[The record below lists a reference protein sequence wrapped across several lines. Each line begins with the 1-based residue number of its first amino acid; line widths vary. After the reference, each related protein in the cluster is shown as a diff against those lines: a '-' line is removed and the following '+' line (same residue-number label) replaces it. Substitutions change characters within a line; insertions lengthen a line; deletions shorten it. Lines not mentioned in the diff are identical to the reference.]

1 MLPAY
6 AYADTATRPG
16 WNVRRAPLI
25 PANTSSGDERRAARA
40 VGSPTARMMQG
51 GEGVRK
57 MAVNIAAPKLDYARF
72 ARQGDVMLGAGV
84 IIILMVMLIPMPT
97 FFLDIMLCFSISL
110 ALLILLTSM
119 FMTSPLEFSI
129 FPSLLLVTTLLRL
142 ALNVASTRLIL
153 LNGDQGPS
161 AAGEVIQSFAEF
173 VVGGSYV
180 VGAVIFMILFILNK
194 VVITTG
200 TTRIAEVAA
209 RFTLDAMPGKQ
220 MAIEADLNAGLI
232 DEEEATARR
241 NNLRRE
247 ADFYGAMDGA
257 GKFVQGDVNA
267 GLFITF
273 INLIGGI
280 LIGVIQKGMSWEQA
294 LTTFSLL
301 TIGDGLVS
309 TIPSIIISVAAG
321 MIVSRAAAE
330 AKMGEEFLAQLSY
343 NSRVLRMVAVVLF
356 IFGLVPGLPLLP
368 FWIFAA
374 LIFVVSRNMADKEKN
389 AEDATDKAAAGA
401 KPGSKGGRGET
412 ASADTPEEVQNLLPL
427 DTLELEVGYGL
438 IPLVDESQN
447 GNLLSR
453 IRSIRRQFALDMGVV
468 LPALHLRDN
477 LQLRPGQYALL
488 IKGNPVASAEILVD
502 HFLAMDPGNVTTK
515 IEGIE
520 TREPAFNL
528 PALWI
533 PESRCENAQ
542 VAGYTVVD
550 PSTVIATHLTEV
562 FRRHLADFLG
572 RQEVQA
578 LLDTLAKTSPKAVED
593 LVPNT
598 LPLGSVQ
605 KVLQN
610 LVRENVTIR
619 DMLTIVETLDDYGAA
634 VKNPDVL
641 TEYVREKLAR
651 SIVKPYMD
659 AEGTLAIVT
668 LDPQADRTIQES
680 LRQTDGGSYLSMNPL
695 SAQHLVNN
703 INKAVENAVMASG
716 QPVVLTSPVV
726 RPHVAQLV
734 ARFLPNVPVISQAE
748 IPADVRLQAVG
759 NVGIE

>member
-1 MLPAY
+1 MAI
-6 AYADTATRPG
+6 
-16 WNVRRAPLI
+16 NV
-25 PANTSSGDERRAARA
+25 T
-40 VGSPTARMMQG
+40 
-51 GEGVRK
+51 
-57 MAVNIAAPKLDYARF
+57 APKLDYARF
-72 ARQGDVMLGAGV
+72 ARQGDIMLAVGV
-84 IIILMVMLIPMPT
+84 VVILMVMLIPMPT

-110 ALLILLTSM
+110 GLLILLTSM

-142 ALNVASTRLIL
+142 GLNVASTRLIL
-153 LNGDQGPS
+153 LNGDQGPT
-161 AAGEVIQSFAEF
+161 AAGEVIRSFAEF

-232 DEEEATARR
+232 DEDEATLRR

-257 GKFVQGDVNA
+257 GKFVQGDVTA
-267 GLFITF
+267 GLYITF
-273 INLIGGI
+273 INLVGGI
-280 LIGVIQKGMSWEQA
+280 LIGVLQKGMDWGQA

-343 NSRVLRMVAVVLF
+343 NSRVLKLVSTVLF
-356 IFGLVPGLPLLP
+356 VIGLVPGLPTLP
-368 FWIFAA
+368 FWIFSGLLFVAA
-374 LIFVVSRNMADKEKN
+374 RAVGGKN
-389 AEDATDKAAAGA
+389 DDGTDAPGKAKGKDKATA
-401 KPGSKGGRGET
+401 K
-412 ASADTPEEVQNLLPL
+412 AADTPEEVQNLLPL

-438 IPLVDESQN
+438 IPLVDEEQN

-468 LPALHLRDN
+468 IPALHLRDN
-477 LQLRPGQYALL
+477 LQLRPGQYSLL
-488 IKGNPVASAEILVD
+488 IKGNQVASAEILVD
-502 HFLAMDPGNVTTK
+502 HYLAMDPGNVTNR
-515 IEGIE
+515 IEGID

-533 PESRCENAQ
+533 PESQRESAQ

-572 RQEVQA
+572 RQEVQG
-578 LLDTLAKTSPKAVED
+578 LLDTLAKTAPKAVDD
-593 LVPNT
+593 LVPST
-598 LPLGSVQ
+598 LPLGTVQ

-610 LVRENVTIR
+610 LVRENVTVR
-619 DMLTIVETLDDYGAA
+619 DMLTIAETLADYGTQT
-634 VKNPDVL
+634 KNADVL

-651 SIVKPYMD
+651 SIIKPYMD
-659 AEGTLAIVT
+659 AEGSLSVIT
-668 LDPQADRTIQES
+668 LDPQADRAIQES
-680 LRQTDGGSYLSMNPL
+680 IRQTEGGTYLSLNPT
-695 SAQHLVNN
+695 SAQHLVTN
-703 INKAVENAVMASG
+703 INKAVDNAVAAEG
-716 QPVVLTSPVV
+716 QPVVLTSPLA

-734 ARFLPNVPVISQAE
+734 SRFLPNVPVVSQAE
-748 IPADVRLQAVG
+748 IPADIRLQAVG
-759 NVGIE
+759 NVGME